1 MKQKCLYIGLLS
13 QHNRCANPPRDIHCN
28 LIIHSNLFAL
38 SKLYIIQHI
47 NCFAS
52 FLLISVYGML
62 FDYYYYFI
70 VVCNS
75 KGQWC
80 TGIIPPDQYQ
90 HKLRE
95 RRRSLC
101 EEGDITEIKIE
112 EDEDSDQSVFKRLSC
127 QALIEESVAERRKLQ
142 QNNNQTVQKQSCC
155 TIS

>member
-1 MKQKCLYIGLLS
+1 
-13 QHNRCANPPRDIHCN
+13 
-28 LIIHSNLFAL
+28 
-38 SKLYIIQHI
+38 
-47 NCFAS
+47 
-52 FLLISVYGML
+52 ML